1 MNFGFHLRIS
11 AFIFMVLSTAPSK
24 QAFSAQ
30 ADNGKLNVYRCTDA
44 NGKVTLQDMP
54 CVSGNQQ
61 ILEMTRPKDAE
72 LVKRPA
78 PAKTT
83 VVIESTPV
91 LPASVA
97 ARPPPDLFRCTDF
110 DGNVRDSEVFDSNPR
125 CVPLWVLGFHT
136 RSNACSW
143 VEDSCVRY
151 EGREL
156 CNRWRER
163 LRQAELDLRHSPSSR
178 TPFLRSEVARIEQI
192 VRTSCR

>member
-1 MNFGFHLRIS
+1 MRNGLNLSGS
-11 AFIFMVLSTAPSK
+11 AFLVLLLILALVNQTAC
-24 QAFSAQ
+24 AA

-44 NGKVTLQDMP
+44 SGKVTLQDMP
-54 CVSGNQQ
+54 CVAGSQQ

-72 LVKRPA
+72 PVKRPA

-83 VVIESTPV
+83 VVIASTPV
-91 LPASVA
+91 QPASVA

-110 DGNVRDSEVFDSNPR
+110 DGNVRDSEVFDRNPR

>member
-1 MNFGFHLRIS
+1 MCPFLRKL
-11 AFIFMVLSTAPSK
+11 AVLSVFA
-24 QAFSAQ
+24 ASATLP
-30 ADNGKLNVYRCTDA
+30 AEPAKMDIYRCTDA
-44 NGKVTLQDMP
+44 KGKVSLQDMP
-54 CVSGNQQ
+54 CVIGSQQ
-61 ILEMTRPKDAE
+61 ETIRMARPVDAPPPA
-72 LVKRPA
+72 RPA
-78 PAKTT
+78 AVPPSGGLPPAPPMQIA
-83 VVIESTPV
+83 VS
-91 LPASVA
+91 

-110 DGNVRDSEVFDSNPR
+110 DGNVRDSEVFDRNPR
-125 CVPLWVLGFHT
+125 CVPLWVLGFRTH
-136 RSNACSW
+136 SNACTW